1 MLKLPTKK
9 QLKEL
14 EKKQNME
21 YNTTKLNT
29 RFNEKREI
37 EYRNED
43 GTWTTEYTQ
52 AHFQRGIRD
61 AKWMIEHNLIN
72 HIPRMK
78 SVSV

>member
-1 MLKLPTKK
+1 MLRLPTKK

-14 EKKQNME
+14 EKKQNVE

-29 RFNEKREI
+29 RFNEDREI

-43 GTWTTEYTQ
+43 GTWTTKYSQ
-52 AHFQRGIRD
+52 AHASRGIQD
-61 AKWMIEHNLIN
+61 MKWMIAHNLIN